1 MNNFKINKMVKIAM
15 LAAVSALLMY
25 IEIPL
30 WFAPP
35 FYEIDLSEV
44 PVLIGAFSMG
54 PLAGVL
60 IELVKILVKVV
71 LKGSQ
76 TYGVGELAN
85 FAIGCALILPAAII
99 YKKHKTQKGAIAGMI
114 SGTVFMTFIGCFIN
128 AYVMLP
134 AYSWAFKMPIDAI
147 IAMGTKVNGNINSML
162 TFVILAVV
170 PFNFIKGII
179 VSVITFLL
187 YKRVRIILK

>member
-1 MNNFKINKMVKIAM
+1 MENSKVNKMVKIAM

-54 PLAGVL
+54 PLAGTL
-60 IELVKILVKVV
+60 IELVKILVKLVI
-71 LKGSQ
+71 KGTQ
-76 TYGVGELAN
+76 TYGVGECAN
-85 FAIGCALILPAAII
+85 FFIGCALVLPAALV
-99 YKKHKTQKGAIAGMI
+99 YKKNKTQKGAIIGMVV
-114 SGTVFMTFIGCFIN
+114 GTLVMTFIGCFIN

-134 AYSWAFKMPIDAI
+134 AYSAAFKMPIDALV
-147 IAMGTKVNGNINSML
+147 AMGTKVNKNITSMS
-162 TFVILAVV
+162 TFVFFAVV
-170 PFNFIKGII
+170 PFNFIKCVI

-187 YKRVRIILK
+187 YKRVRTILK